1 MSHSFRQITPTDKF
15 GWHQQLLPVYQ
26 RLFANLS
33 WWQDAV
39 DGGDCMQTKRLL
51 EIGTD
56 GGGGLLMYEDHFPR
70 WEIHGCDHYF
80 RPQGIEDKPNIH
92 DHNLDA
98 YKPATVEHFFE
109 IGQFDIIIDD
119 GPHSLES
126 QEFFAQHYP
135 PLLAADGIAIIEDI
149 QAPAYVERL
158 AAKVPPGFFSFAV
171 DMRHVEPKRYDNHI
185 FCIQRQ

>member
-26 RLFANLS
+26 RLFSKFKEL
-33 WWQDAV
+33 
-39 DGGDCMQTKRLL
+39 DGDECERLVRLL

-56 GGGGLLMYEDHFPR
+56 GGGGLLMYEAYFPCCQ
-70 WEIHGCDHYF
+70 IHGCDHYF
-80 RPQGIEDKPNIH
+80 RPQGIEGHGNIY

-109 IGQFDIIIDD
+109 IGQFDIVIDD

-135 PLLAADGIAIIEDI
+135 PLLTADGIAIIEDI
-149 QAPAYVERL
+149 QAPAHIEWL

-171 DMRHVEPKRYDNHI
+171 DMRHVEPKRYDNLI